1 MFNLI
6 GKHSDQRINQIANSL
21 IKSLQEAALSGEMYV
36 GYPIFYDPISCN
48 EVRIDILVVSYSG
61 VVIINYI
68 DDVTLDYTEL
78 QDRLYNK
85 VDSKLRNY
93 DFLVKKRKLFFD
105 ISQVTYS
112 EKKIQPIDEYNIVFD
127 CHHPKA
133 HCVFSNVKDCRIPMK
148 SVLSLGQ
155 FVDFI
160 FRQFYHVE
168 LPEFD
173 MVKFDETITQAE
185 SKMIHINW

>member
-1 MFNLI
+1 MIFEEGRVKYKFCLI
-6 GKHSDQRINQIANSL
+6 GKHSNQRINDIADSL
-21 IKSLQEAALSGEMYV
+21 IQSLQKTDLNGEMYV

-61 VVIINYI
+61 VVIVNYV
-68 DDVTLDYTEL
+68 DDITLDYTEL

-112 EKKIQPIDEYNIVFD
+112 EKKVQLRRKKY
-127 CHHPKA
+127 
-133 HCVFSNVKDCRIPMK
+133 
-148 SVLSLGQ
+148 SL
-155 FVDFI
+155 
-160 FRQFYHVE
+160 
-168 LPEFD
+168 
-173 MVKFDETITQAE
+173 
-185 SKMIHINW
+185 

>member
-6 GKHSDQRINQIANSL
+6 GKHSDHRIDQIANSL
-21 IKSLQEAALSGEMYV
+21 IKSLQETALNGEIYV

-93 DFLVKKRKLFFD
+93 DFLVKNA
-105 ISQVTYS
+105 S
-112 EKKIQPIDEYNIVFD
+112 
-127 CHHPKA
+127 C
-133 HCVFSNVKDCRIPMK
+133 
-148 SVLSLGQ
+148 SL
-155 FVDFI
+155 I
-160 FRQFYHVE
+160 YH
-168 LPEFD
+168 
-173 MVKFDETITQAE
+173 K
-185 SKMIHINW
+185 

>member
-21 IKSLQEAALSGEMYV
+21 ITSLQETGLSGEMYV

-93 DFLVKKRKLFFD
+93 DFLVKKRKLFLIFPN
-105 ISQVTYS
+105 SKQFS
-112 EKKIQPIDEYNIVFD
+112 KKI
-127 CHHPKA
+127 
-133 HCVFSNVKDCRIPMK
+133 
-148 SVLSLGQ
+148 L
-155 FVDFI
+155 
-160 FRQFYHVE
+160 
-168 LPEFD
+168 
-173 MVKFDETITQAE
+173 
-185 SKMIHINW
+185 KM

>member
-21 IKSLQEAALSGEMYV
+21 IKSLQETALSGEMYV

-78 QDRLYNK
+78 QDRLDNRNL
-85 VDSKLRNY
+85 LRY
-93 DFLVKKRKLFFD
+93 YPLL
-105 ISQVTYS
+105 S
-112 EKKIQPIDEYNIVFD
+112 
-127 CHHPKA
+127 A
-133 HCVFSNVKDCRIPMK
+133 SNRCYFNGFQ
-148 SVLSLGQ
+148 SG
-155 FVDFI
+155 
-160 FRQFYHVE
+160 
-168 LPEFD
+168 
-173 MVKFDETITQAE
+173 
-185 SKMIHINW
+185 